1 MTAARTLSVARLSGG
16 YGTRGSVGTGAF
28 FRRSGGLAF
37 GPRGYPCRVRRFVAD
52 MNPTVRGLILI
63 AIVSAAIVALRAES
77 ALVQLSVVLQVLFVI
92 AIAIFVYTAWRERR
106 HEIEL
111 WPVRARVCFYGGAAL
126 ILADI
131 AAFWYSRPSGPA
143 AFAFFLTLGV
153 AGFAMFRI
161 WRDQH
166 TYS

>member
-1 MTAARTLSVARLSGG
+1 MPRSDDRLTSSPASLDSVKSGAG
-16 YGTRGSVGTGAF
+16 LPSSTMPASV
-28 FRRSGGLAF
+28 SG
-37 GPRGYPCRVRRFVAD
+37 RCGYPCRVRRFVAD
-52 MNPTVRGLILI
+52 MNPTVRGLVLI
-63 AIVSAAIVALRAES
+63 AIVSAAIVALQAES
-77 ALVQLSVVLQVLFVI
+77 ALVQLSVLLQVMFVV

-111 WPVRARVCFYGGAAL
+111 WPLRARVSFYGGAGL

-131 AAFWYSRPSGPA
+131 AAFWYDRPSGPA
-143 AFAFFLTLGV
+143 ALAFFLVLGIC
-153 AGFAMFRI
+153 GFAMFRV

>member
-1 MTAARTLSVARLSGG
+1 
-16 YGTRGSVGTGAF
+16 
-28 FRRSGGLAF
+28 
-37 GPRGYPCRVRRFVAD
+37 VRRFVAD

-77 ALVQLSVVLQVLFVI
+77 ALVQLSVLLQVLFVV
-92 AIAIFVYTAWRERR
+92 AIGIFAYTAWRERR

-111 WPVRARVCFYGGAAL
+111 WPLRARISFYGAAGL

-131 AAFWYSRPSGPA
+131 AAFWYDRPSGPA
-143 AFAFFLTLGV
+143 ALAFFLVLGV
-153 AGFAMFRI
+153 SGFAMFRV

>member
-1 MTAARTLSVARLSGG
+1 
-16 YGTRGSVGTGAF
+16 
-28 FRRSGGLAF
+28 
-37 GPRGYPCRVRRFVAD
+37 

-63 AIVSAAIVALRAES
+63 AIVAAAIVALQAES
-77 ALVQLSVVLQVLFVI
+77 ALVQLSVLLQVLFVV
-92 AIAIFVYTAWRERR
+92 AIGIFVYTTWRERR

-111 WPVRARVCFYGGAAL
+111 WPLRARVAFYGGAGL

-131 AAFWYSRPSGPA
+131 AAFWYDQPSGPA
-143 AFAFFLTLGV
+143 ALAFFLVLGIC
-153 AGFAMFRI
+153 GFAMFRV